1 MMGETDRPQKR
12 LTRSGSALA
21 NAVEGLYEQGE
32 TDYYLPPLVLV
43 DEHQHPIGRI
53 EDGDAVIFC
62 CRRGEREYQLTKTF
76 VDPSFDEFP
85 VKHFDQLTF
94 VTLTLYHEE
103 FKHLPVAFRPTP
115 PENTLGEILSKQG
128 LKQVRLA
135 ESEKFAHVTFFFNG
149 GRNQP
154 FPGQVDLKVPSFK
167 DRPPTEN
174 PELNLPEVT
183 RKLTEALSQGEYALA
198 VVNFANGDIIGHL
211 PDRKA
216 NIKCAEA
223 IDKHLGIT
231 LEAAKEAGYVT
242 IITADHGLLEC
253 LVKPNGKLSL
263 SHTTNPV
270 PFIIVPPTEERSSYQ
285 VRENGILGDVA
296 PTILEIMGIPQPP
309 EMTGRSMLV
318 RPPETNTERV
328 LLIILDGWGLGPED
342 ETNPIFLA
350 DTPVM
355 DRLWRSYP
363 HAALQASGEAVGLKP
378 GMKGNS
384 EAGHMNIG
392 AGRIVLQDEVRM
404 DQAIKDGS
412 FYTNEAF
419 LKAINDAKS
428 RGGALHL
435 LGLLSKKSS
444 HGTMDYPLA
453 ILEIA
458 KREDL
463 NDVYVHF
470 ITDGRSTDPG
480 SAPALLREFEEK
492 ANEIGLGEIVTGVG
506 RGYALDRDRNYQKR
520 TKVAYDALV
529 FGEGYHVAAFSS
541 DD

>member
-1 MMGETDRPQKR
+1 
-12 LTRSGSALA
+12 
-21 NAVEGLYEQGE
+21 
-32 TDYYLPPLVLV
+32 
-43 DEHQHPIGRI
+43 
-53 EDGDAVIFC
+53 
-62 CRRGEREYQLTKTF
+62 
-76 VDPSFDEFP
+76 
-85 VKHFDQLTF
+85 
-94 VTLTLYHEE
+94 
-103 FKHLPVAFRPTP
+103 
-115 PENTLGEILSKQG
+115 
-128 LKQVRLA
+128 
-135 ESEKFAHVTFFFNG
+135 
-149 GRNQP
+149 
-154 FPGQVDLKVPSFK
+154 
-167 DRPPTEN
+167 
-174 PELNLPEVT
+174 
-183 RKLTEALSQGEYALA
+183 
-198 VVNFANGDIIGHL
+198 
-211 PDRKA
+211 
-216 NIKCAEA
+216 
-223 IDKHLGIT
+223 
-231 LEAAKEAGYVT
+231 
-242 IITADHGLLEC
+242 
-253 LVKPNGKLSL
+253 
-263 SHTTNPV
+263 
-270 PFIIVPPTEERSSYQ
+270 
-285 VRENGILGDVA
+285 
-296 PTILEIMGIPQPP
+296 
-309 EMTGRSMLV
+309 
-318 RPPETNTERV
+318 
-328 LLIILDGWGLGPED
+328 LGPED

-363 HAALQASGEAVGLKP
+363 HAALEASGEAVGLKP

-458 KREDL
+458 KREHL
-463 NDVYVHF
+463 NEVYVHF
-470 ITDGRSTDPG
+470 IIDGRSTDPG

-492 ANEIGLGEIVTGVG
+492 ANEIGLGEIVTSVG
-506 RGYALDRDRNYQKR
+506 RGYALDRDRNYQER